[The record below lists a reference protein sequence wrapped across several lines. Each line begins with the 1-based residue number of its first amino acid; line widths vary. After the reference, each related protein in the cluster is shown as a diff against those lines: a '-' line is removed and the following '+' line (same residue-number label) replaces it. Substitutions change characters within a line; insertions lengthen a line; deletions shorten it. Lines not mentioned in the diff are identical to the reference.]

1 MDAQIGLDWI
11 QVFTIVGTNIA
22 LTIGSIGLTV
32 TLFLWSRSES
42 RSDWRHM
49 DMKLET
55 FKEEMRTDMKQ
66 FRELWMQESKEFHQ
80 RLCDIE
86 AKRK

>member
-1 MDAQIGLDWI
+1 MDWI
-11 QVFTIVGTNIA
+11 QV
-22 LTIGSIGLTV
+22 LS
-32 TLFLWSRSES
+32 LFLANAGLIIWFRAES

-66 FRELWMQESKEFHQ
+66 FRDDMKQFRELWMQESKEFHQ

>member
-1 MDAQIGLDWI
+1 
-11 QVFTIVGTNIA
+11 
-22 LTIGSIGLTV
+22 
-32 TLFLWSRSES
+32 
-42 RSDWRHM
+42 M